1 MFGLR
6 VAFLA
11 TQSGLTR
18 WMDFDSNKTNEL
30 EPEYEYSKSVKL
42 NDYKSCRF

>member
-30 EPEYEYSKSVKL
+30 EPEYEY
-42 NDYKSCRF
+42 